1 MTGVV
6 IGNNSMLLAMAF
18 VEKKR
23 SAKTPVMTILFL
35 CWLYVQISLII
46 HHCSVKNHIYGFDD
60 SNYLW
65 QAALLSSLE
74 TWTRGSLAL

>member
-1 MTGVV
+1 M
-6 IGNNSMLLAMAF
+6 
-18 VEKKR
+18 
-23 SAKTPVMTILFL
+23 MTILLL